1 MAYTRE
7 HWTKEQSVYTRIHN
21 SIFDSGLVTTI
32 GRGRVMTLLAIAKH
46 MKDNGKAWPTQETLA
61 KMTGV
66 SVRTI
71 RDDIKFLRDFEI
83 NGKPILKAVPYI
95 TPSGHTSYVYK
106 IMPISQL
113 SKFRDGKLD
122 YIPQLVEEEDSN
134 ESGLLSALDQQDD

>member
-1 MAYTRE
+1 MAYKRKD
-7 HWTKEQSVYTRIHN
+7 WTVEQSVYTRVHN

-46 MKDNGKAWPTQETLA
+46 MKDNGKAWPTQESLA

-71 RDDIKFLRDFEI
+71 RDDIKFLREFEI
-83 NGKPILKAVPYI
+83 DGKPILKAVPYI
-95 TPSGHTSYVYK
+95 THSGHTSYVYK

-113 SKFRDGKLD
+113 SKFKDGKLD
-122 YIPQLVEEEDSN
+122 YIPQLVEEEDSK
-134 ESGLLSALDQQDD
+134 ESGLLSALDQLDD

>member
-134 ESGLLSALDQQDD
+134 ESGLLSALDQLDD

>member
-122 YIPQLVEEEDSN
+122 YIPQLVHEEDSK
-134 ESGLLSALDQQDD
+134 ESGLLSALDQLDD